1 MTVANLA
8 AAYATLCLC
17 LSCTE
22 WREVIVKEETHVSLV
37 EHVVHHFLVELGAK
51 RTCRERLC
59 LTTGEDRASVWHWQR
74 ADLTPYR
81 TYLVGLAAVKTN
93 ALVENATA
101 HGVAHHIVVIAV
113 GLGSFLLEFV
123 FAKIAVSLNIL
134 SLKVF
139 NNLVESFL
147 TGMLVKSLFC
157 NIVNGL
163 IEFLVDL
170 LAEFLIVDFMVILT
184 LHVLTQLL

>member
-1 MTVANLA
+1 M
-8 AAYATLCLC
+8 
-17 LSCTE
+17 
-22 WREVIVKEETHVSLV
+22 
-37 EHVVHHFLVELGAK
+37 
-51 RTCRERLC
+51 
-59 LTTGEDRASVWHWQR
+59 
-74 ADLTPYR
+74 
-81 TYLVGLAAVKTN
+81 
-93 ALVENATA
+93 
-101 HGVAHHIVVIAV
+101 VIAV

-163 IEFLVDL
+163 IKFLVDL
-170 LAEFLIVDFMVILT
+170 LAEFLIVDFMV
-184 LHVLTQLL
+184 